1 MFKLK
6 TLAAATLAAALA
18 APAFATIVA
27 LPTTVGQSGYG
38 QWMQFNVNDIDS
50 RSLGVEWIDNANS
63 LSPDF
68 GTPLS
73 FTFTIAAG
81 SLGTL
86 TVVDG
91 SLAGDTFHV
100 TNFGGLLGNTSPVP
114 VTSYASA
121 PDVGYDFN
129 AALADPAFSRGVFSL
144 AAGSYRISGMLDQ
157 SVMLGGAPLNSTVG
171 ALNLNVS
178 AVPEP
183 ATYAL
188 ILAGLG
194 MLVTLTRRGRR

>member
-38 QWMQFNVNDIDS
+38 QWMQFNVNDLDS

-68 GTPLS
+68 GNPLS

-81 SLGTL
+81 SQGPTG
-86 TVVDG
+86 VDHG
-91 SLAGDTFHV
+91 RAHDHCH
-100 TNFGGLLGNTSPVP
+100 
-114 VTSYASA
+114 
-121 PDVGYDFN
+121 
-129 AALADPAFSRGVFSL
+129 
-144 AAGSYRISGMLDQ
+144 
-157 SVMLGGAPLNSTVG
+157 
-171 ALNLNVS
+171 
-178 AVPEP
+178 
-183 ATYAL
+183 
-188 ILAGLG
+188 
-194 MLVTLTRRGRR
+194 RGR